1 MNIDEANATA
11 VDRMMS
17 ARPMLT
23 GLGAAR
29 EVIPGMKDNLL
40 LHAGPPIE
48 WPRMSGPLRGAV
60 IGAMLFEGL
69 AKTEKEAAAMAEGGK
84 VEFAPCHHH
93 GAVGPMAGVISAS
106 MKVYVIE
113 NIEHGNK
120 SFSNL
125 NEGYGKV
132 LRYGAYSE
140 EVLKRLR
147 WMNDVL
153 GSVLAEALALGG
165 GIDLRALIA
174 EALHMGD
181 EGHNRNKAGSL
192 LYLKLLAP
200 LIAKVAKDAAV
211 EAEVLQFLGDN
222 ALSVLNPV
230 MAACKSMA
238 DAAHGVE
245 GSTIVTTMA
254 RNGTDFGIRVAGL
267 GDRWFTAPVNTP
279 QGLYFPGFGPEDA
292 NPDIGD
298 SAITETAGIAIVTT
312 MARNGTDFGIRV
324 SGMGDRQW
332 FTAPAEI
339 PVGLF
344 FSGFTQQDANPDIGD
359 SAITE
364 TAGIGGFA
372 MATAPAIVTFVGG
385 TPKDAMNATLEMYE
399 ITAAESKYFTMPALG
414 FRGTPTGIDIRKVV
428 ELGIAP
434 RINTGIAHKNAGIGQ
449 VGAGLVR
456 PPLKI
461 FEEALVAF
469 AEKYRI

>member
-1 MNIDEANATA
+1 MDIDIANQTA
-11 VDRMMS
+11 VDRLMS
-17 ARPMLT
+17 ARPILKAVAT
-23 GLGAAR
+23 AR
-29 EVIPGMKDNLL
+29 DVIPGMKDNLF

-48 WPRMSGPLRGAV
+48 WGRMSGPLRGAI
-60 IGAMLFEGL
+60 IGAILFEGI
-69 AKTEKEAAAMAEGGK
+69 AKSEAEATSMVDRGE
-84 VEFAPCHHH
+84 VEFDSCHHH
-93 GAVGPMAGVISAS
+93 GAVGPMAGVTSAS
-106 MKVYVIE
+106 MKVYVVE
-113 NIEHGNK
+113 NAEHGNK

-140 EVLKRLR
+140 EVLKKLH

-153 GSVLAEALALGG
+153 GVALADALAASS
-165 GIDLRALIA
+165 GIDMRALMS

-192 LYLKLLAP
+192 IYLKLISP
-200 LIAKVAKDAAV
+200 LIAKVMKDDAA
-211 EAEVLQFLGDN
+211 ESEVLQFIGDN

-230 MAACKSMA
+230 MAACKAMT
-238 DAAHGVE
+238 DAAHGVD

-254 RNGTDFGIRVAGL
+254 RNGTDFGIRVSGL
-267 GDRWFTAPVNTP
+267 G
-279 QGLYFPGFGPEDA
+279 EK
-292 NPDIGD
+292 
-298 SAITETAGIAIVTT
+298 
-312 MARNGTDFGIRV
+312 
-324 SGMGDRQW
+324 QW

-344 FSGFTQQDANPDIGD
+344 FSGFTQDDANPDIGD

-385 TPKDAMNATLEMYE
+385 TPKDAINATLEMYE
-399 ITAAESKYFTMPALG
+399 ITFAESKFFTMPSLD

-428 ELGIAP
+428 ELGITP
-434 RINTGIAHKNAGIGQ
+434 RINTGIAHKNAGVGQ

-456 PPLKI
+456 PPMSI
-461 FEEALVAF
+461 FEQALVAF
-469 AEKYRI
+469 AEKYQL

>member
-1 MNIDEANATA
+1 MDINTANQTA
-11 VDRMMS
+11 VERMMS
-17 ARPMLT
+17 ARPILKAVAT
-23 GLGAAR
+23 AR
-29 EVIPGMKDNLL
+29 DVIPGMKDNLF

-48 WPRMSGPLRGAV
+48 WTRMSGPLRGAI
-60 IGAMLFEGL
+60 IGAMLLEGL
-69 AKTEKEAAAMAEGGK
+69 APNETEATSMAEKGE
-84 VEFAPCHHH
+84 VEFDSCHHH

-106 MKVYVIE
+106 MKVYMVE
-113 NIEHGNK
+113 NAEHGNK

-140 EVLKRLR
+140 EVLKKLH

-153 GSVLAEALALGG
+153 GSALADALAQSN

-192 LYLKLLAP
+192 LYLKLISP
-200 LIAKVAKDAAV
+200 LIAKVVKDNSI
-211 EAEVLQFLGDN
+211 ESEILQFIGDN

-230 MAACKSMA
+230 MAACKVMT

-245 GSTIVTTMA
+245 CSTIVTTMA
-254 RNGTDFGIRVAGL
+254 RNGTDFGIRVSGL
-267 GDRWFTAPVNTP
+267 G
-279 QGLYFPGFGPEDA
+279 EK
-292 NPDIGD
+292 
-298 SAITETAGIAIVTT
+298 
-312 MARNGTDFGIRV
+312 
-324 SGMGDRQW
+324 QW

-344 FSGFTQQDANPDIGD
+344 FSGFSQDDANPDIGD

-385 TPKDAMNATLEMYE
+385 TPNDAMNATLEMYE
-399 ITAAESKYFTMPALG
+399 ITFAENKYFTMPALD
-414 FRGTPTGIDIRKVV
+414 FRGTPTGIDLRKVV
-428 ELGIAP
+428 ELGITP
-434 RINTGIAHKNAGIGQ
+434 RINTGIAHKNAGVGQ

-456 PPLKI
+456 PPLKM
-461 FEEALVAF
+461 FEDALVAF
-469 AEKYRI
+469 AEKYEL